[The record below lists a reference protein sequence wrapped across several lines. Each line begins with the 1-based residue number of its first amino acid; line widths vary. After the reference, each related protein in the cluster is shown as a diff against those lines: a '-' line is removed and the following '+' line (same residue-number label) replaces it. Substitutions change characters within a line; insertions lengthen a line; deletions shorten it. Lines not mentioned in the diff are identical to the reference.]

1 LILFLGFSFCIKILL
16 NDLPLI
22 SLDYFVFNKIFNL
35 V

>member
-16 NDLPLI
+16 NGLSLMF
-22 SLDYFVFNKIFNL
+22 LDYFVFNKIFNL